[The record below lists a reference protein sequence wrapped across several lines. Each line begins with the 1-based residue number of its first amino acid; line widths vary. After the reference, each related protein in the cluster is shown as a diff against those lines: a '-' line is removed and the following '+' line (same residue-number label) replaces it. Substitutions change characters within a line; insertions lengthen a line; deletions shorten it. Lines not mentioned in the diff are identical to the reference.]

1 MTNGT
6 SATAGSGTGATAR
19 QRLPMTPGRRFTL
32 VLGVP
37 VVLAFIVATGF
48 SGIEPIGSAS
58 FPVSYD
64 FPAGNGQLTTQ
75 VAGGG
80 ITVEQQAALKAPV
93 LTGIAHYTLKRS
105 TFTHSGD
112 TVSYHCPWD
121 IGNCELNA
129 TLKMPAT
136 APLSLATDGGDVSL
150 PSFSRPV
157 TLSTGGG
164 DVAAGAVSGGL
175 NLDSGSGDVSVTDLT
190 GPPATLDSGG
200 GDVTITTL
208 ATAGASTV
216 NSASGDVAI
225 ADLASSGTTVSS
237 GGGDVSIEGM
247 TAAGTTIVNSASGDV
262 SVTCT
267 SPPKDLQITS
277 GGGDVSIVL
286 PPGSYAFNT
295 SADGGDISE
304 PTSDPQAKDQIN
316 VQSDSGDISI
326 SEAS

>member
-1 MTNGT
+1 
-6 SATAGSGTGATAR
+6 
-19 QRLPMTPGRRFTL
+19 MTPGRRFTL

-37 VVLAFIVATGF
+37 VVLAFIVAVGF

-64 FPAGNGQLTTQ
+64 FPAGNGQLTAQ

-80 ITVEQQAALKAPV
+80 ITVEQQAALRAPV

-112 TVSYHCPWD
+112 TVNYHCPWD
-121 IGNCELNA
+121 IGNCELDA
-129 TLKMPAT
+129 TLKMPA
-136 APLSLATDGGDVSL
+136 ASPLSLATEGGNVNL

-157 TLSTGGG
+157 TLNTGGG
-164 DVAAGAVSGGL
+164 DVAAGAVSGAL
-175 NLDSGSGDVSVTDLT
+175 NLDSSGGDVSATDLS

-200 GDVTITTL
+200 GDVSITTL
-208 ATAGASTV
+208 ATTGGSTV
-216 NSASGDVAI
+216 NSASGDVSI
-225 ADLASSGTTVSS
+225 ADLTSSGTTVSS
-237 GGGDVSIEGM
+237 GGGDVSIGGM

-267 SPPKDLQITS
+267 SPPADLQIIS

-286 PPGSYAFNT
+286 PPGSYDFHT
-295 SADGGDISE
+295 TADGGDISQ

-326 SEAS
+326 SETG